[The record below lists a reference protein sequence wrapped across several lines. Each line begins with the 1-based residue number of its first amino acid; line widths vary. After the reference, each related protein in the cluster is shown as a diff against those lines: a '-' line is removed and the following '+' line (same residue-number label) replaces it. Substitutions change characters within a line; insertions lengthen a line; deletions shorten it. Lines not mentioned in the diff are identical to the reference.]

1 MQDNNNWDS
10 KYDKKDYDK
19 KIFTFRPQEVSKLAP
34 WDAQIQ
40 IGAIAQN
47 VLSGI
52 LRGEVLK
59 RVGVKPSID
68 VGVEYDI
75 LEEKLVA
82 YVPKLWCSAC
92 KNRRAEFSYANQ
104 LYCADCA
111 ETLKKQVAQQA
122 EKAAESKPEKAQKGT
137 KKAK

>member
-1 MQDNNNWDS
+1 MDDKNWNS
-10 KYDKKDYDK
+10 AYDKKDYNK
-19 KIFTFRPQEVSKLAP
+19 QIFTFKPQEISKLAP
-34 WDAQIQ
+34 WDAQVQ

-59 RVGVKPSID
+59 RCGIKASKD

-75 LEEKLVA
+75 MEEQFVA

-92 KNRRAEFSYANQ
+92 KNRRAEFSYTNK

-111 ETLKKQVAQQA
+111 ELIKKQVSQQA
-122 EKAAESKPEKAQKGT
+122 EKAAESKPQARK